1 MYNLKLTKYYNVSS
15 TIHNINPLCKII
27 CILIFTFLSLF
38 SKNILYLIILL
49 LFLVL
54 IMFMSNV
61 PLDLYINNLKF
72 LLSMIIFIFIINL
85 IFSNIYSTILSI
97 VKLILLVLYSQVLLY
112 TTKPN
117 DLTYGLEEFLSP
129 LKVFNISVSSLALT
143 ISLSL
148 RFIPTIF
155 TEADK
160 ILKAQISRGLNF
172 NGNLSEKCD
181 KIISVIFPIFN
192 VSLKKALDISYVL
205 DMRLYRV
212 DAKRSKYKSCDITFI
227 DNIALV
233 IHIFLILLYLIWR

>member
-1 MYNLKLTKYYNVSS
+1 MYNLKLTKYYNISS
-15 TIHNINPLCKII
+15 LIHNINPLCKII

-72 LLSMIIFIFIINL
+72 LLPMIIFIFLINL
-85 IFSNIYSTILSI
+85 IFSNIYSTLLSI
-97 VKLILLVLYSQVLLY
+97 LKLILLILYSQVLLY

-129 LKVFNISVSSLALT
+129 LKLFNISVSSLALT

-192 VSLKKALDISYVL
+192 VSLKKSLDISYVL

-212 DAKRSKYKSCDITFI
+212 DEKRSKYKSYDITFI
-227 DNIALV
+227 DNIALA
-233 IHIFLILLYLIWR
+233 IHIFLILLYLVWR

>member
-15 TIHNINPLCKII
+15 LIHNINPLCKII

-97 VKLILLVLYSQVLLY
+97 VKLILLVLYSQILLY

-129 LKVFNISVSSLALT
+129 LKLLNISVSSLALT
-143 ISLSL
+143 ISLAL

-155 TEADK
+155 LEAEK
-160 ILKAQISRGLNF
+160 ILKAQTSRGLNF

-192 VSLKKALDISYVL
+192 VSLKKSLDISYVL

-227 DNIALV
+227 DNIVLV

>member
-1 MYNLKLTKYYNVSS
+1 MYNLKLTKYYNISS
-15 TIHNINPLCKII
+15 LIHNINPLCKII

-38 SKNILYLIILL
+38 SKNIMFLIILL

-72 LLSMIIFIFIINL
+72 LLPMIIFIFLINL
-85 IFSNIYSTILSI
+85 IFSNIYSTLLSI
-97 VKLILLVLYSQVLLY
+97 IKLVLLVLYSQVLLY

-129 LKVFNISVSSLALT
+129 LKLFNISVSSLALT

-172 NGNLSEKCD
+172 NGNLSKKCD

-192 VSLKKALDISYVL
+192 VSLKKSLDISYVL

-212 DAKRSKYKSCDITFI
+212 DEKRSKYKSYDITFI
-227 DNIALV
+227 DNIALA
-233 IHIFLILLYLIWR
+233 IHIFLILLYLVWR

>member
-1 MYNLKLTKYYNVSS
+1 MYNLKLTKYYNIPSL
-15 TIHNINPLCKII
+15 IHNINPLCKII

-38 SKNILYLIILL
+38 SKNIMFLIILL

-61 PLDLYINNLKF
+61 PLDLYINNFKF
-72 LLSMIIFIFIINL
+72 LLPMVVFIFIINL

-97 VKLILLVLYSQVLLY
+97 LKLILLILYSQVLLY

-117 DLTYGLEEFLSP
+117 DLTYGLEKFLSP
-129 LKVFNISVSSLALT
+129 LKLFNISVSSLALT

-192 VSLKKALDISYVL
+192 VSLKKSLDISYVL

-212 DAKRSKYKSCDITFI
+212 DEKRSKYKSYDVTFI
-227 DNIALV
+227 DNIALA
-233 IHIFLILLYLIWR
+233 IHIFLILLYLVWR

>member
-1 MYNLKLTKYYNVSS
+1 MYNLKLTKYYNISS
-15 TIHNINPLCKII
+15 LIHNINPLCKII

-72 LLSMIIFIFIINL
+72 LLPMIIFIFIINL

-97 VKLILLVLYSQVLLY
+97 LKLILLILYSQVLLY

-117 DLTYGLEEFLSP
+117 DLTYGLEKFLSP
-129 LKVFNISVSSLALT
+129 LKLFNISVSSLALT

-192 VSLKKALDISYVL
+192 VSLKKSLDISYVL

-212 DAKRSKYKSCDITFI
+212 DEKRSKYKSYDITSI
-227 DNIALV
+227 DNIALA
-233 IHIFLILLYLIWR
+233 IHIFLILLYLVWR

>member
-1 MYNLKLTKYYNVSS
+1 MYNLKLTKYYNISS
-15 TIHNINPLCKII
+15 LIHNINPLCKII
-27 CILIFTFLSLF
+27 CILIITFLSLF
-38 SKNILYLIILL
+38 SKNIMFLIILL

-61 PLDLYINNLKF
+61 PLDLYINNFKF
-72 LLSMIIFIFIINL
+72 LLPMIIFIFLINL

-97 VKLILLVLYSQVLLY
+97 LKLILLILYSQVLLY

-117 DLTYGLEEFLSP
+117 DLTYGLEKFLSP
-129 LKVFNISVSSLALT
+129 LKLFNISVSSLALT

-192 VSLKKALDISYVL
+192 VSLKKSLDISYVL

-212 DAKRSKYKSCDITFI
+212 DEKRSKYKSYDVTFI
-227 DNIALV
+227 DNIALA
-233 IHIFLILLYLIWR
+233 IHIFLILLYLVWR

>member
-1 MYNLKLTKYYNVSS
+1 MYNLKLTKYYNISS
-15 TIHNINPLCKII
+15 LIHNINPLCKII
-27 CILIFTFLSLF
+27 CILIFTLLSLF
-38 SKNILYLIILL
+38 SKNILYLIILI

-72 LLSMIIFIFIINL
+72 LLPMIIFIFLINL
-85 IFSNIYSTILSI
+85 IFSNIYSTLLSI
-97 VKLILLVLYSQVLLY
+97 IKLVLLVLYSQVLLY

-129 LKVFNISVSSLALT
+129 LKLFNISVSSLALT

-181 KIISVIFPIFN
+181 KIISVILPIFN
-192 VSLKKALDISYVL
+192 VSLKKSLDISYVL

-212 DAKRSKYKSCDITFI
+212 DEKRSKYKSYDITFI
-227 DNIALV
+227 DNIALA
-233 IHIFLILLYLIWR
+233 IHIFLILLYLAWR

>member
-1 MYNLKLTKYYNVSS
+1 MYNLKLTKYYNISS
-15 TIHNINPLCKII
+15 LIHNINPLCKII
-27 CILIFTFLSLF
+27 CILIITFLSLF
-38 SKNILYLIILL
+38 SKNIMFLIILL

-61 PLDLYINNLKF
+61 PLDLYINNFKF
-72 LLSMIIFIFIINL
+72 LLPMVVFIFIINL

-97 VKLILLVLYSQVLLY
+97 LKLILLILYSQVLLY

-117 DLTYGLEEFLSP
+117 DLTYGLEKFLSP
-129 LKVFNISVSSLALT
+129 LKLFNISVSSLALT

-192 VSLKKALDISYVL
+192 VSLKKSLDISYVL

-212 DAKRSKYKSCDITFI
+212 DEKRSKYKSYDVTFI
-227 DNIALV
+227 DNIALA
-233 IHIFLILLYLIWR
+233 IHIFLILLYLVWR